1 MQVRF
6 YRRRGVN
13 LPTFG
18 FVVILLLVLGLGA
31 AGGYF
36 WASRPIAPA
45 PELEPEDPW
54 ERAKIEGV
62 DFRGVGQKP
71 DWVVEVQSGKTV
83 QFISDYGRT
92 GVMASLVEDV
102 IIPLP
107 GTTVFRAD
115 VTAFEL
121 TITVEDRPCIHSATG
136 EQLPNTV
143 TVRLNGHEY
152 RGCGKFLQ

>member
-1 MQVRF
+1 MS
-6 YRRRGVN
+6 

-31 AGGYF
+31 AGGYS
-36 WASRPIAPA
+36 WALRPTTPTPAPA
-45 PELEPEDPW
+45 PTPEPEDPW

-62 DFRGVGQKP
+62 DFRGVGQEP

-83 QFISDYGRT
+83 HFISDNGRT
-92 GVMASLVEDV
+92 GVLAALVENA

-115 VTAFEL
+115 ATPFEL
-121 TITVEDRPCIHSATG
+121 TITVEDRPCTNSATG

-143 TVRLNGHEY
+143 IVRLNGHEY